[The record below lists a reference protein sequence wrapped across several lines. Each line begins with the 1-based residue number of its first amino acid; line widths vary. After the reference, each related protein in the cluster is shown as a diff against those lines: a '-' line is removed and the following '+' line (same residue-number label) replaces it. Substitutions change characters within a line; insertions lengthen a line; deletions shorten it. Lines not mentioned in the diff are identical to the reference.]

1 VRSCDCVR
9 DASSPATVAHA
20 AQRRESSGLGTG
32 YVQSPVPQVKRVKG
46 EHIGGVRLA
55 MLSIEKTTQQK
66 DWKDHTECLVRLL
79 TILTDSAMCHDSQE
93 WTIATEAKARET
105 GTAVATAS
113 ATTANSHGAETEMG
127 ASVDT
132 TASGAATVQSS
143 TVGCMSATKVDTEA
157 SMTGTLVA
165 AARSAETKAGGR
177 GVMNGSNAN
186 GRAGAMVRDAAAV
199 AGVIDQMAVGTA
211 VATEKAT

>member
-1 VRSCDCVR
+1 M
-9 DASSPATVAHA
+9 
-20 AQRRESSGLGTG
+20 
-32 YVQSPVPQVKRVKG
+32 KG
-46 EHIGGVRLA
+46 EHSSGVKLA
-55 MLSIEKTTQQK
+55 MMSIEKMTQQK

-113 ATTANSHGAETEMG
+113 ATAASSQGAKTEIG

-132 TASGAATVQSS
+132 TASGAATVQCS
-143 TVGCMSATKVDTEA
+143 TVGCMSATKAGTEA

-165 AARSAETKAGGR
+165 AARLAETKASGS
-177 GVMNGSNAN
+177 GVT
-186 GRAGAMVRDAAAV
+186 GRANNVTGRASAVVRDAAAV
-199 AGVIDQMAVGTA
+199 TGVIDQMTVGIA
-211 VATEKAT
+211 VATDAAT

>member
-1 VRSCDCVR
+1 
-9 DASSPATVAHA
+9 
-20 AQRRESSGLGTG
+20 
-32 YVQSPVPQVKRVKG
+32 
-46 EHIGGVRLA
+46 
-55 MLSIEKTTQQK
+55 
-66 DWKDHTECLVRLL
+66 
-79 TILTDSAMCHDSQE
+79 
-93 WTIATEAKARET
+93 
-105 GTAVATAS
+105 
-113 ATTANSHGAETEMG
+113 
-127 ASVDT
+127 
-132 TASGAATVQSS
+132 
-143 TVGCMSATKVDTEA
+143 MSATKVDTEA